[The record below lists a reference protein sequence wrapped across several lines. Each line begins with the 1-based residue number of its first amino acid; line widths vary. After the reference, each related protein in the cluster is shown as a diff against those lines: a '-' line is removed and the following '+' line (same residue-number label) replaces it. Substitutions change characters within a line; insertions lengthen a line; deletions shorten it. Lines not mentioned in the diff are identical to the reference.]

1 MPKAKPKAKTQSKQP
16 RLRYPATRQDDMR
29 RLTQELKRSPM
40 WVKNFIY
47 RPSHTRRS
55 VKNNSLLLT
64 KELAKSP
71 MWVKNYLY
79 RPSRTRKA
87 PSKMKIPNL
96 MKVPLG
102 IKI

>member
-1 MPKAKPKAKTQSKQP
+1 MPKSKAKTS
-16 RLRYPATRQDDMR
+16 RLKYPATRQDDMR

-40 WVKNFIY
+40 WMKNFVH
-47 RPSHTRRS
+47 RPPISRRS

-71 MWVKNYLY
+71 MWVSNYLY
-79 RPSRTRKA
+79 RPSRTRKT
-87 PSKMKIPNL
+87 SNKHKRIMK
-96 MKVPLG
+96 KPLG